1 MIPLFSTEQIRNAD
15 EYAIKKLGMP
25 GIVLMENAAKNIF
38 DIILKKIPEA
48 VEFENIGIICG
59 KGNNGG
65 DGFALARH
73 FLNNG
78 FNVSVISIGKES
90 DLKGDALTNFK
101 ITKKII
107 TESSN
112 SNLTF
117 YKNPR
122 DLSTLFDCSLIIDAM
137 LGTGS
142 LGGLKEPYLTITQF
156 VNELDVVKV
165 AVDIPTGL
173 DADKGTGDVI
183 FESDLTV
190 TLAELK
196 SGLFFEKG
204 YAFSGDI
211 EKASIGIGSEYF
223 DKLEVDNYLIEPE
236 DAIAGLPIKEININ
250 KYSGG
255 KVITIAGSGKFSGA
269 ACLASEAVLKCGGG
283 ASLLA
288 FPRSIKSIAQTKLN
302 EVVVEAYEDN
312 GKEFFSLNNVSE
324 IHNKIEW
331 ADVISIGSGL
341 GREEE
346 TVKAVIEILKKYPD
360 KKFVID
366 ADAIFALQKN
376 NYKKI
381 NLEEKILTPHHKE
394 FADLLGITLFELEKD
409 LMSYGKKFAEIT
421 SSYLVLKGAPTI
433 IFNPN
438 GEAFI
443 NTSGNSGMAK
453 FGTGD
458 VLTGVIASFCA
469 QSHEIENALISA
481 VYLHSL
487 SADLLFEQKTEYG
500 ITASGIME
508 NMSDAIKFI
517 INSFV

>member
-1 MIPLFSTEQIRNAD
+1 MIPLFTPAQVIKAD
-15 EYAIKKLGMP
+15 EYAIKKLGIP

-38 DIILKKIPEA
+38 EIIMEKFPET
-48 VEFENIGIICG
+48 VNFENIGIVCG

-78 FNVSVISIGKES
+78 FNVFVISIGKES
-90 DLKGDALTNFK
+90 ELKGDALTNFK

-107 TESSN
+107 SEKIGSE
-112 SNLTF
+112 LII

-122 DLSTLFDCSLIIDAM
+122 DLSNLFQCSLIIDAM

-142 LGGLKEPYLTITQF
+142 LGNLKEPYSTIVQF
-156 VNELDVVKV
+156 LNELNSVKV

-173 DADKGTGDVI
+173 DADKGSGEVV
-183 FESDLTV
+183 FEADLTV

-196 SGLFFEKG
+196 KGLFFEKG
-204 YAFSGDI
+204 YAYSGDV
-211 EKASIGIGSEYF
+211 EKASIGIGAEYF
-223 DKLEVDNYLIEPE
+223 DKLEVDDYLVEPE
-236 DAIAGLPIKEININ
+236 DAITGLPIKEININ

-255 KVITIAGSGKFSGA
+255 KVLTIAGSGKFPGA
-269 ACLASEAVLKCGGG
+269 ACLASSAVLKCGGG

-288 FPRSIKSIAQTKLN
+288 FPKSVKSIVQEKLN
-302 EVVVEAYEDN
+302 EVVIESYEDN
-312 GKEFFSLNNVSE
+312 AKEYFSANNIE
-324 IHNKIEW
+324 ELRKKIEW

-341 GREEE
+341 GRENE
-346 TVKAVIEILKKYPD
+346 TVKAVLEILNKFPD

-366 ADAIFALQKN
+366 ADAIFALQN
-376 NYKKI
+376 NTYKKI
-381 NLEEKILTPHHKE
+381 NFEEKILTPHHKE
-394 FADLLGITLFELEKD
+394 FADLLGISLYDLEKD
-409 LMSYGKKFAEIT
+409 LMYYGKKFAQST

-433 IFNPN
+433 IFNPA

-443 NTSGNSGMAK
+443 NTTGNPGMAK

-458 VLTGVIASFCA
+458 VLTGVIASFVA
-469 QSHEIENALISA
+469 QSHEIEQSLVAA

-487 SADLLFEQKTEYG
+487 SADLLFEEKTEYG
-500 ITASGIME
+500 ITATAIME
-508 NMSDAIKFI
+508 NMPDAIKFI